1 MINKL
6 HKTERKRNSYRSR
19 FRALKIRM
27 RLGYGLFPSFVL
39 LCVHLLRFLGICM
52 LKISFWRLYRSRF
65 RALKIRMRLG
75 YGLFPSFVLLCVHLL
90 RFLGI
95 CMLKI
100 SFWRLQRTDLTFV
113 ANQLSMCSESTLTCS
128 ESTLTCSDLQ
138 RNGFVAKR
146 PDTS

>member
-27 RLGYGLFPSFVL
+27 RLGYGLV
-39 LCVHLLRFLGICM
+39 
-52 LKISFWRLYRSRF
+52 
-65 RALKIRMRLG
+65 
-75 YGLFPSFVLLCVHLL
+75 PSFVLLCVHLL

-128 ESTLTCSDLQ
+128 ESTCSDLQ

-146 PDTS
+146 PDTCD

>member
-6 HKTERKRNSYRSR
+6 HKTERKRNSYRSH

-39 LCVHLLRFLGICM
+39 LCVHLLRFLGICT
-52 LKISFWRLYRSRF
+52 
-65 RALKIRMRLG
+65 
-75 YGLFPSFVLLCVHLL
+75 
-90 RFLGI
+90 
-95 CMLKI
+95 LKI

-128 ESTLTCSDLQ
+128 ESTCSDLQ

-146 PDTS
+146 PDTVRVISWFEKSKVNYLSSFYQVKSCNQLFLVPKQE

>member
-6 HKTERKRNSYRSR
+6 HKTERKRNSYQSR

-39 LCVHLLRFLGICM
+39 LCVHLLRFLGICT
-52 LKISFWRLYRSRF
+52 
-65 RALKIRMRLG
+65 
-75 YGLFPSFVLLCVHLL
+75 
-90 RFLGI
+90 
-95 CMLKI
+95 LKI
-100 SFWRLQRTDLTFV
+100 SFWRLQRTNLTFV

-128 ESTLTCSDLQ
+128 ESTLTCSESTLTCSESTCSDLQ

-146 PDTS
+146 PDTIFTCKQWTKS